1 MPDIRDITDPTEFI
15 PEPTTPLWIWALVA
29 ASVVT
34 TILLICFIVRKRKT
48 NQTRRDLLDKAR
60 AKLSELKDQSASLK
74 PEMIATRISVILRQ
88 YLEAA
93 FEDPALFE
101 TNEEFTLRP
110 TALERIHPDVRPQIT
125 SNLEQLSELKYEPNK
140 DHDTAHT
147 IVLLLISDAQKI
159 LAHSK
164 IHPILEH
171 RN

>member
-1 MPDIRDITDPTEFI
+1 M
-15 PEPTTPLWIWALVA
+15 
-29 ASVVT
+29 VT

-74 PEMIATRISVILRQ
+74 PEMNATRISVILRQ

-110 TALERIHPDVRPQIT
+110 TALERIHPDVRPQI
-125 SNLEQLSELKYEPNK
+125 LAFRLKTRDFGRKIAMQICVGSQNPN
-140 DHDTAHT
+140 
-147 IVLLLISDAQKI
+147 V
-159 LAHSK
+159 
-164 IHPILEH
+164 
-171 RN
+171 R